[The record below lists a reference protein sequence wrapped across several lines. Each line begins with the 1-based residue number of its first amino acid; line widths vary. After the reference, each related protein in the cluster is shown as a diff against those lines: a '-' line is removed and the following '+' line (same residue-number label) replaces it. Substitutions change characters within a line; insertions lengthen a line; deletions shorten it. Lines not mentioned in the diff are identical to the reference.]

1 MEEAT
6 SILETPIPP
15 PRNKKFKLIKCAAD
29 SISENLIAN
38 QISSKFYQE
47 LFTCKFELPGCE
59 ILGWKVHFKL
69 LNIDVIK
76 NQNLEDNFFQMKNE
90 LGIYKEIM
98 VFMGTPSYSEA
109 AKIARFNA
117 NLRRIEFYSGIL
129 CYSNPIDAMRDGLT
143 LIAFKALVKDVNIGQ
158 NVFKFIRKSQLLPIG
173 ILELEYVLKPSQ
185 CKVNINHI
193 CI

>member
-76 NQNLEDNFFQMKNE
+76 NQNLEDNFFSNE
-90 LGIYKEIM
+90 KR
-98 VFMGTPSYSEA
+98 TW
-109 AKIARFNA
+109 
-117 NLRRIEFYSGIL
+117 NLQRNYGFHGNTIIF
-129 CYSNPIDAMRDGLT
+129 
-143 LIAFKALVKDVNIGQ
+143 
-158 NVFKFIRKSQLLPIG
+158 
-173 ILELEYVLKPSQ
+173 
-185 CKVNINHI
+185 
-193 CI
+193 